1 MAVEFTLTGPV
12 RVSAAKAQDLKDA
25 LDVSGFENADSLLG
39 VLGITGAGSAT
50 IDIITGMQNENEDGW
65 VTAVTFTAV
74 TASNTWEQKRA
85 GPLLKYIRFD
95 VTALT
100 MTDIT
105 FQING
110 ILRET

>member
-1 MAVEFTLTGPV
+1 
-12 RVSAAKAQDLKDA
+12 
-25 LDVSGFENADSLLG
+25 
-39 VLGITGAGSAT
+39 
-50 IDIITGMQNENEDGW
+50 